1 MPAPT
6 STWTTQDTNDW
17 VAGELVRKTKLKQ
30 ALLENPQYLYD
41 QLTSL
46 QTELAKQVWF
56 YGAAAGS

>member
-41 QLTSL
+41 AVTTL
-46 QTELAKQVWF
+46 QDEFAKQVWF
-56 YGAAAGS
+56 YGAANAG